1 MREARIENFRWHDLR
16 HTFASRLVMAG
27 IDLYTVSKL
36 LGHHS
41 IKMTE
46 RYAHL
51 APDHL
56 QRAVD
61 ALVNFD
67 QPALEPAPK
76 ALILSE
82 ASVTD

>member
-1 MREARIENFRWHDLR
+1 MILDTHLHLDSLWRE
-16 HTFASRLVMAG
+16 
-27 IDLYTVSKL
+27 YTVSKL

-51 APDHL
+51 APDYL

-61 ALVNFD
+61 ALVIFG
-67 QPALEPAPK
+67 QPALEPAPR
-76 ALILSE
+76 ALVLSE
-82 ASVTD
+82 ASVSN